1 MNAGRLP
8 VFRPAYRPDYHPAYR
23 SEAGRDRRGWRG
35 WRGRDR
41 DHDRFRRHGYSGYG
55 YPYAY
60 ATSWE
65 VLPWDLGYSDFSGYD
80 EDAGAAQPASE
91 TDTQPEYEPPAETS
105 EENYRPGYQPSSY
118 EAAAAPA
125 LAPIAP
131 EPQLTLIFK
140 DGHTQQIRNYAVTQD
155 ALLDLD
161 QADSGRVARIPLAS
175 LNLPATEKAATQ
187 AGLDF
192 TPPTT

>member
-8 VFRPAYRPDYHPAYR
+8 VYRPAYRPGYQPAYR
-23 SEAGRDRRGWRG
+23 SGAETDRRGG
-35 WRGRDR
+35 RGRG
-41 DHDRFRRHGYSGYG
+41 HDRFRRRGYG
-55 YPYAY
+55 GYAYPYAY

-80 EDAGAAQPASE
+80 EDAGASQPASE
-91 TDTQPEYEPPAETS
+91 AEQQPQSEQQPEYLPPDTG
-105 EENYRPGYQPSSY
+105 YREDYAPAP
-118 EAAAAPA
+118 AAAP
-125 LAPIAP
+125 APIAP

-140 DGHTQQIRNYAVTQD
+140 DGHTEQIRNYALTQG

-175 LNLPATEKAATQ
+175 LNLPATEKAAQQ